1 MYGARGGTQLRHIQT
16 KQLINK
22 AKMTIRGLPDT
33 APEPEP
39 NPSSEPEPRFQ
50 YQAPDPSI
58 FFDLDAGSS
67 TDSSS
72 SSLESNNNNQYNHGE
87 DAMGGSNS
95 KVTTPSDFRY
105 AATSPDVFKFPNIR
119 PKLEKQDNGPEY
131 AFSIHES
138 CVVPYLDLS

>member
-1 MYGARGGTQLRHIQT
+1 MKT
-16 KQLINK
+16 
-22 AKMTIRGLPDT
+22 RGLPDT

-39 NPSSEPEPRFQ
+39 NPSSKPEPRFQ

-72 SSLESNNNNQYNHGE
+72 SSLESNNNNQNNHGE
-87 DAMGGSNS
+87 DAMGGNSS
-95 KVTTPSDFRY
+95 KVTTPSSDFRY

-119 PKLEKQDNGPEY
+119 PRLEKQDNGPEY
-131 AFSIHES
+131 AFSVHEL
-138 CVVPYLDLS
+138 CAVPYPDLTGH